1 MSIQTPVRQDGPC
14 QGMVE
19 SATVLSEID
28 PAVGDH
34 GVVDEP
40 EPLGSV
46 FGPEPFIVFP
56 EHHHVD
62 VVVPGNESLVS
73 DSAQEGAVAQ

>member
-1 MSIQTPVRQDGPC
+1 MPGDGRECNCPFR
-14 QGMVE
+14 VAH
-19 SATVLSEID
+19 SSEID
-28 PAVGDH
+28 PAVGNH